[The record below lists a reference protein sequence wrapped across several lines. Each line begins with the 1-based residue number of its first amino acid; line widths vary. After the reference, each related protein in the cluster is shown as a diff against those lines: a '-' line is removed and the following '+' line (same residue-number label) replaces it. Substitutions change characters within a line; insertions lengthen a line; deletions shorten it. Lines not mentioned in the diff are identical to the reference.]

1 MKLGNVLILGDSYS
15 TYEGYIPEGNAFWY
29 GVCEKNTTDVTSVTQ
44 TWWHMLLAGADAT
57 LVLNES
63 YSGSTVCNTERPEIP
78 GTSFVRRLDALIERG
93 FFSQCRIDTVFV
105 FGGTNDAWIHSPIG
119 ENHYRGARGAELDF
133 VLPAFCYLLE
143 RLVAVL
149 PQARIVAVFNCDIK
163 EEILQGFADAAREFG
178 VEALQLQGVSKQN
191 GHPDVKGMREIKE
204 QLAEFL
210 QKTKQMP

>member
-1 MKLGNVLILGDSYS
+1 MKNFMIFGDSYS
-15 TYEGYIPEGNAFWY
+15 TFYGYIPQHYAAYYWLDPQPCHGLNQPE
-29 GVCEKNTTDVTSVTQ
+29 Q

-163 EEILQGFADAAREFG
+163 QEILQGFADAAREFG

-191 GHPDVKGMREIKE
+191 GHPDVKGMRDIKD